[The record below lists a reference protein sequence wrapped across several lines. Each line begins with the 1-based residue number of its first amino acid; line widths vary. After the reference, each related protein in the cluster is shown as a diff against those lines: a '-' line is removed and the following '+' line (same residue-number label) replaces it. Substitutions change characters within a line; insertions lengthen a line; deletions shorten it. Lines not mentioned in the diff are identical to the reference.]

1 MDTEHNDTPETS
13 RRNPANVR
21 TALALL
27 SIALVF
33 FFGIMATRLMGGVSG
48 IAVMGTAV
56 LLFLV
61 VAIGRNLRV
70 GTGGASRG
78 RKGASPSDRGDGPRD
93 ALDPRQPEQGQR
105 Q

>member
-1 MDTEHNDTPETS
+1 MDTERHDTPEAA

-21 TALALL
+21 TAIVLL

-61 VAIGRNLRV
+61 VAIGRHLRV
-70 GTGGASRG
+70 GKGGAGRG
-78 RKGASPSDRGDGPRD
+78 PAAAPSPERRS
-93 ALDPRQPEQGQR
+93 QE
-105 Q
+105 